1 MEKIIYKK
9 SFVSAKTNLPLFS
22 AKKALAANQS
32 TISIIQSKH
41 VRNKTEPKIVLSNE
55 TATKP
60 ISQYFEES
68 LELLNAIHY
77 YLDLSAENNNKP
89 LLSSKKKKKS
99 KNKIKLSSE
108 KKKHISNEIVTSS
121 NKRKETY
128 RHLFDSIDQ
137 SLDTI
142 KKNLVEKVELVNES
156 DEEEI
161 SNIIKLSTIKDDKE
175 NCNASES
182 VINEL
187 ESQNTITN
195 DDDSV
200 DEEHSV
206 NKFPNMI
213 LSKNIMNPSLK
224 NLNTK
229 YTNVSTNMTT
239 QNETKPENN
248 NNKICLIF

>member
-9 SFVSAKTNLPLFS
+9 SFVSAKTNLPVFS
-22 AKKALAANQS
+22 AKKALTGNQS
-32 TISIIQSKH
+32 NISIIQSKH
-41 VRNKTEPKIVLSNE
+41 VRNKTEPKIFLNNE

-68 LELLNAIHY
+68 LELLNSIHY

-89 LLSSKKKKKS
+89 LISPKNRKKI
-99 KNKIKLSSE
+99 KNKIKISPE
-108 KKKHISNEIVTSS
+108 DKKRISNEIAIAS
-121 NKRKETY
+121 KERKETY
-128 RHLFDSIDQ
+128 RHLFDSIEQ

-142 KKNLVEKVELVNES
+142 KQNLVEKVELVNES

-182 VINEL
+182 VIIEL
-187 ESQNTITN
+187 ESQNTITY

-200 DEEHSV
+200 DEENSV

-248 NNKICLIF
+248 NNKNCLIF

>member
-89 LLSSKKKKKS
+89 LLSSKKRKKRIIN
-99 KNKIKLSSE
+99 NKLE
-108 KKKHISNEIVTSS
+108 FN
-121 NKRKETY
+121 
-128 RHLFDSIDQ
+128 HLIFD
-137 SLDTI
+137 
-142 KKNLVEKVELVNES
+142 
-156 DEEEI
+156 
-161 SNIIKLSTIKDDKE
+161 
-175 NCNASES
+175 
-182 VINEL
+182 EL
-187 ESQNTITN
+187 E
-195 DDDSV
+195 
-200 DEEHSV
+200 
-206 NKFPNMI
+206 K
-213 LSKNIMNPSLK
+213 
-224 NLNTK
+224 
-229 YTNVSTNMTT
+229 
-239 QNETKPENN
+239 
-248 NNKICLIF
+248 